1 MATSTIV
8 KTRYAQ
14 KVRAQQFAKRYI
26 ENNFNGAKTVRELY
40 KKPEHGSLARTM
52 AAEIVANPSV
62 KLAVAEQLDAVGLTD
77 EKLDGELL
85 RVVKQNKQLSP
96 KLGAIIEA
104 NKMKQRYPKD
114 SITQAHLHLHGV
126 DQGNIDSK
134 IDEILGEI
142 KQLGS

>member
-1 MATSTIV
+1 MKV
-8 KTRYAQ
+8 KR
-14 KVRAQQFAKRYI
+14 K
-26 ENNFNGAKTVRELY
+26 
-40 KKPEHGSLARTM
+40 
-52 AAEIVANPSV
+52 AEIIVDTVYKNGGTLTEAGQKIWPNQSKAIANVSIQQDLQKPSI